1 MDITW
6 LGHAGFRVRTGGA
19 SVLFDPFPPELG
31 LQVPPQHTAA
41 DMVCVSSDDP
51 SHAAVGIATGEK
63 APVVLRDPGE
73 YEVAG
78 LYIQSIRTT
87 RVTPEGE
94 EQRWNTVYA
103 VHSEGLVL
111 CHLGNPDRLLTGR
124 EVEELSSPH
133 VLLLPVGSA
142 AGLSPALAAEVVN
155 TIEPRIVI
163 PMLFAH
169 PGNRTEGLREL
180 SGFLSELGT
189 KAPEPVNRFSITR
202 ANLPEETQVVLMDPV
217 GTII

>member
-6 LGHAGFRVRTGGA
+6 LGHAAFRVRTGGTN
-19 SVLFDPFPPELG
+19 VLFDPYPPELG
-31 LQVPPQHTAA
+31 LQVPSQHTEANL
-41 DMVCVSSDDP
+41 VCVSSDDP
-51 SHAAVGIATGEK
+51 LHAATSIATGDK
-63 APVVLRDPGE
+63 APVVVRDPGE

-78 LYIQSIRTT
+78 LYVQAIRTS
-87 RVTPEGE
+87 RATPEGE
-94 EQRWNTVYA
+94 PQRWNSVYA

-124 EVEELSSPH
+124 EVEQLSSPH
-133 VLLLPVGSA
+133 ILLLPVGSA

-155 TIEPRIVI
+155 TIEPRIVV

-169 PGNRTEGLREL
+169 PGDRTEGLREL
-180 SGFLSELGT
+180 SAFLSEMGA
-189 KAPEPVNRFSITR
+189 KSPEPVNRVSISR
-202 ANLPEETQVVLMDPV
+202 SSLPEETQLVLLEPA